1 MNIHYLHE
9 NINKILPILHT
20 IFFLYTQLI
29 LEYYAYTLI

>member
-20 IFFLYTQLI
+20 IFFYTQLI